1 MYTGLLLGS
10 GGVRG
15 YLIIGALRYLLESK
29 QLTGLRHICGVSV
42 GSIIGFLYLIGCLP
56 VDMLRLDITGF
67 PGVQLDVI
75 QRLLT
80 EGYLYS
86 LDPVIDQLKEYAAQH
101 HFENVSFRQLY
112 EYKPIKLTVVAY
124 DVERAEP
131 LYFSHETHPE
141 MPCLEAIRLSCAVP
155 ILFDPQYYPRPGSA
169 SDPASSADSGDR
181 PRMVI
186 DGGFYTSTPFEVFT
200 EDDRVIALLT
210 EAHLE
215 SYTGEIPILRRL
227 VAIFQSLDA
236 SNQRLHESRAKCQ
249 VVKRVLVSRQLG
261 LPGKM
266 TRRQKD
272 DLYLAGYCQ
281 MIQS

>member
-1 MYTGLLLGS
+1 MKMYTGLLLGS

-29 QLTGLRHICGVSV
+29 QLINLRHICGVSV
-42 GSIIGFLYLIGCLP
+42 GAIIGFLYLIGCLP

-67 PGVQLDVI
+67 PSVQLDVI

-80 EGYLYS
+80 DGYLYS
-86 LDPVIDQLKEYAAQH
+86 LDPIIEQINDYAAQH
-101 HFENVSFRQLY
+101 NFENVSFQQLY
-112 EYKPIKLTVVAY
+112 EYKPIKLTIVAY
-124 DVERAEP
+124 NVERAEP

-141 MPCLEAIRLSCAVP
+141 MSCIEAIRLSCAVP
-155 ILFDPQYYPRPGSA
+155 ILFDPQYCPSPEAEPKAKGQ
-169 SDPASSADSGDR
+169 
-181 PRMVI
+181 MII
-186 DGGFYTSTPFEVFT
+186 DGGFYTSTPFEVFAD
-200 EDDRVIALLT
+200 DDRVIALLT

-227 VAIFQSLDA
+227 VAIFQSLDT
-236 SNQRLHESRAKCQ
+236 SNQRLHESKARCQ
-249 VVKRVLVSRQLG
+249 IVKRVLVSRQLG

-266 TRRQKD
+266 TRKQKD
-272 DLYLAGYCQ
+272 ELYLAGYCQ